1 MGESFHPATA
11 RPPLYPGLQVRR
23 RKSMITTRCVT
34 LSLSC
39 RGSCCPLLW
48 GFRVV
53 VMLAVLVLVVVLA
66 LRGYPP
72 GSVVGPLLVLAA
84 GTVAAADRLVGVQG
98 ARAVSALAL

>member
-1 MGESFHPATA
+1 
-11 RPPLYPGLQVRR
+11 
-23 RKSMITTRCVT
+23 MITTRCVT

-66 LRGYPP
+66 LRGYSP
-72 GSVVGPLLVLAA
+72 GSVVGPVLVLVA
-84 GTVAAADRLVGVQG
+84 GTAADRLVGVQG